1 MRTKKKTLAFA
12 SIAVATAV
20 LLAGC
25 SSSNP
30 GGTSTSAAACQPS
43 KGKVTLN
50 FTTWVPGIQKVVQL
64 WNEKN
69 PDIQVKVQTGPNG
82 NSGTYKNFSNELK
95 AGNAPDLGQIEY
107 DTLPSFRVQDGLENL
122 AVCKDVAS
130 AKGEF
135 LPWVWNQ
142 VSLGS
147 SNAVYGVPQDSGPMA
162 MYYRKDLFE
171 KNNIPIPTTWAQY
184 KDDAVKIKALGG
196 YITNFSPTDVNQ
208 FAGLVWQ
215 AGGKWFS
222 NNGKAWTVNLT
233 DSASQKVA
241 DYWNDLIKQGLV
253 TTNPGFTDAWN
264 NGYNSGQD
272 WTWNSAVWGANTISS
287 GAPATA
293 GDWAV
298 APMPQWDSGSTAS
311 GNWGGSSVVVFKDT
325 KHLYEAAKFALWL
338 NTSPE
343 ALEGLNKQANLYP
356 TTKAGLKLPVLQQG
370 VPFFGNQPIYKEFA
384 KAASQVS
391 PDFTWG
397 PTMTQTYSDVSDG
410 FKAAIGGGGTLLS
423 ALQKGQASTI
433 QTLKEQSIPVN

>member
-25 SSSNP
+25 SSSSP

-50 FTTWVPGIQKVVQL
+50 FTTWVPGIQRVVQL

-95 AGNAPDLGQIEY
+95 AGNAPDLGQVEY

-130 AKGEF
+130 AKSEF

-298 APMPQWDSGSTAS
+298 APMPQWGSGSTAS

-410 FKAAIGGGGTLLS
+410 FKAAIGGSGTLLS